1 MPQAAIAKAEEMIVA
16 ESNKIALVTGA
27 GTGVGQA
34 VTLGLVAA
42 GFTVVLSGRRQEPLD
57 ATAAK
62 AGQDR
67 TFAVTADVGDPA
79 SVRAISAP

>member
-1 MPQAAIAKAEEMIVA
+1 MA

-42 GFTVVLSGRRQEPLD
+42 GFTRFVLSGRRQESLD

-67 TFAVTADVGDPA
+67 AFAVTADVGDPA
-79 SVRAISAP
+79 SVRALFGR